1 MKKALVAIG
10 AVVVVGVLIWLIIH
24 FIWKIILFLLPLALV
39 GFGVYWLWKQIKKG
53 SKA

>member
-1 MKKALVAIG
+1 MKKVFVSIG
-10 AVVVVGVLIWLIIH
+10 VVVTMGLLIWFIIH

-53 SKA
+53 SK